1 MLGTGPQGVCMRCHQ
16 PGDKCDQ
23 ARAAIQNGLMHLDGA
38 ITHADQTL
46 SVAES
51 SGMDVSEAR
60 LAQSQAKDEL
70 IKARVT
76 IHTYQQA
83 LVDQDVQAGL
93 KIAAKDEQA
102 GKDAM
107 IERDQR
113 RIGLGICFFAI
124 AIMLVG
130 LWLFIRKIER

>member
-1 MLGTGPQGVCMRCHQ
+1 MQ
-16 PGDKCDQ
+16 
-23 ARAAIQNGLMHLDGA
+23 LDGA
-38 ITHADQTL
+38 ITQADQTL
-46 SVAES
+46 SVAEA

-60 LAQSQAKDEL
+60 LAQSQARDQL

-93 KIAAKDEQA
+93 KIAAKDQQA

-107 IERDQR
+107 VERNQR
-113 RIGLGICFFAI
+113 RIGLGISLIAI
-124 AIMLVG
+124 AIMLAG
-130 LWLFIRKIER
+130 LWLFIRKIEH